1 MRITP
6 KCTTISIVFHK
17 PRNQERPTDFLFAH
31 PLFKNV
37 LCCAILQNL
46 PPSAPGSISFHSWDR
61 LNCICQGGQ
70 VKERFIHGIFC
81 SPCFALQIG
90 NPRSGKGVYQ
100 QERTMPSELDAFPSI
115 TPSFHPNPGSFPHH
129 YFSTFSPHNVFPQV
143 TRFDTVIPSKMFA
156 FWAESSHS
164 FWRAWSLQL
173 HLFHPS
179 LEWVGGPQ
187 PPCCP
192 LLLCAYS
199 WPDISLPVT
208 SATLFALLVLQ
219 FLIL

>member
-1 MRITP
+1 
-6 KCTTISIVFHK
+6 
-17 PRNQERPTDFLFAH
+17 
-31 PLFKNV
+31 
-37 LCCAILQNL
+37 
-46 PPSAPGSISFHSWDR
+46 
-61 LNCICQGGQ
+61 
-70 VKERFIHGIFC
+70 
-81 SPCFALQIG
+81 
-90 NPRSGKGVYQ
+90 
-100 QERTMPSELDAFPSI
+100 MPSELDAFPSI

-219 FLIL
+219 FLILYNRDNGCDFPGKTFGQLQLKSFLTTAVCRGWFYHHLTGRFGVAGNYMALKHLLSCF